1 MQPRLV
7 LGLASGTL
15 VAIAVALIVAVGATP
30 AHAAVHKF
38 QANLDEAQAAGTC
51 PINPAPPNGGGQAF
65 VTFNDV
71 TNELAWSVTF
81 QNLSGNATSAHFHRD
96 PDSIIRVD
104 MSSDLTSPMQGS
116 TTLSGGQKA
125 AMETELLAGQWY
137 INIHTAACG
146 GGEIRG
152 QVLAAAV
159 GGSSKL
165 PGVDGSAASPVAKP
179 ASSGGNA
186 WLIATLATATL
197 VVLTGTALYSWRR
210 SLR

>member
-7 LGLASGTL
+7 LGLTSGML
-15 VAIAVALIVAVGATP
+15 VAIAVALVVAVVASP
-30 AHAAVHKF
+30 AEAALHKF
-38 QANLDEAQAAGTC
+38 QANLDEAQAVGTC
-51 PINPAPPNGGGQAF
+51 SPALPTGGGQAI
-65 VTFNDV
+65 VTFDDV
-71 TNELAWSVTF
+71 TNLLTWSVTF
-81 QNLSGNATSAHFHRD
+81 QNLSGPATLAHFHRD
-96 PDSIIRVD
+96 PDSMIRVD

-125 AMETELLAGQWY
+125 AMETELLTSKWY

-146 GGEIRG
+146 NGEIRG
-152 QVLAAAV
+152 QVVPMAV

-165 PGVDGSAASPVAKP
+165 PGVDGSAASPLAKP
-179 ASSGGNA
+179 GSSSGNA